1 MAIAADALQVVPLRS
16 QRIIN
21 PIERP
26 DMIDFGCGPDATD
39 FAHWLFRSLHLAD
52 LLPCVVIATVTAI
65 AVALRHGSLGR

>member
-52 LLPCVVIATVTAI
+52 LLPRVIISTVATV
-65 AVALRHGSLGR
+65 AVAISH